1 MADDWIVVANVS
13 DVDEDDTYPVDVE
26 GRNVCLFNLGG
37 EIFATEGKCTHGDA
51 DLSQGMVVDSCLIE
65 CPLHEGTFDIRTG
78 RAVGAPCT
86 EDLRRYPVKVDQGVI
101 YLSRLVEAP

>member
-37 EIFATEGKCTHGDA
+37 EIFATE
-51 DLSQGMVVDSCLIE
+51 
-65 CPLHEGTFDIRTG
+65 
-78 RAVGAPCT
+78 
-86 EDLRRYPVKVDQGVI
+86 
-101 YLSRLVEAP
+101 